1 MAEDADHLPLE
12 VHPHSAAPEHGRLVQ
27 MRAAVL
33 QVGDMV
39 LRAAWPPHL
48 PISER
53 LRSAASLCG
62 VDVLKSHD
70 GHIFVGGRVD
80 VGEDGLADYKPLEQW
95 LLEFLDDAVEG
106 GVSPELFGI
115 PHRFMC
121 TAPGQLMPVDSGQ
134 RRMASATPIEIC
146 GPHACE
152 IARELGDGSKF
163 AIEPGSVSITY
174 NDNDAFF
181 WIALTFTEVVKL
193 APGGRSPAVLFENV
207 DGHVTLIYAP
217 ATVRD
222 EMPRVA
228 ELCTNQA
235 QSMGRRRYTD
245 HFHGY
250 AHFEAWMA
258 PGPHYAWCD
267 LLRATRFYNA
277 CCAVGANLRSKLS
290 GQWKLKENYHV
301 SFRTCAATR
310 RIRLIEEVEG

>member
-1 MAEDADHLPLE
+1 MAEDADRVPLE
-12 VHPHSAAPEHGRLVQ
+12 AHLHSAAPEHGRLVQ

-39 LRAAWPPHL
+39 LRAAWPPRV

-53 LRSAASLCG
+53 LRSAAGLCG

-70 GHIFVGGRVD
+70 GYIFVGGRVV
-80 VGEDGLADYKPLEQW
+80 VGEDGLADYEPLEQW
-95 LLEFLDDAVEG
+95 LLEFLSDSVER
-106 GVSPELFGI
+106 GVSSELFIDI

-121 TAPGQLMPVDSGQ
+121 TAPGQLRPVDSGQ
-134 RRMASATPIEIC
+134 RPMASATPIEIF

-163 AIEPGSVSITY
+163 AIEPGSVSIQY
-174 NDNDAFF
+174 NDNDLYF
-181 WIALTFTEVVKL
+181 WIALTFTEVVKYSS
-193 APGGRSPAVLFENV
+193 GGTSPAVLFQNV

-217 ATVRD
+217 VTVRD
-222 EMPRVA
+222 ELPKVA
-228 ELCTNQA
+228 ELCADQE
-235 QSMGRRRYTD
+235 QSMVRRRYTD
-245 HFHGY
+245 YFHGC
-250 AHFEAWMA
+250 ARFEEWMA

-290 GQWKLKENYHV
+290 GQWQLKDNYHT

-310 RIRLIEEVEG
+310 